1 MFMFS
6 VWMMEGQIS
15 VGHVAEIRN
24 ETKIYGALLI
34 VSCVTQFQSHRCF
47 CSLPQCVCVCVC
59 NGLLFSIQSEHVK
72 LAVHEQVFND
82 NICNVFLD
90 FQNHCN
96 SNWNGLLLFP
106 ILFIFFSI
114 SKCGKWM
121 LDKIRFKN
129 HTFQALS
136 FANEN

>member
-6 VWMMEGQIS
+6 VWMTERQIS

-47 CSLPQCVCVCVC
+47 CSFATIYVCVCS
-59 NGLLFSIQSEHVK
+59 NGLLFSNQSEYVK

-82 NICNVFLD
+82 NIYNVFSYFRIFKTTAIPIGTGSFCYD
-90 FQNHCN
+90 F
-96 SNWNGLLLFP
+96 
-106 ILFIFFSI
+106 FIFFFFLSYF
-114 SKCGKWM
+114 
-121 LDKIRFKN
+121 RFQN
-129 HTFQALS
+129 AG
-136 FANEN
+136 NEC